1 MEKSVSLIKHN
12 RRYALVIGGFG
23 EIGERLCI
31 ELEKK
36 KIIPIVCYNSYN
48 KINSQ
53 YKKFKVDLTNTN
65 EIDFFLKNLK
75 KNYENIEYIF
85 HLAAGGLD
93 LKKVTR
99 FHKKKLLN
107 DFNIAVTEPLRIF
120 SFVILNYFIKVKR
133 GNIYAILSKAMGTH
147 NMEPMQLMGSYLISK
162 NALKMTL
169 DIIKTEFKWL
179 NVNYLHLG
187 FVKTKFIDVFDE
199 RFLHIVS
206 KKEKILKPQEAAKLI
221 IKSINYDN

>member
-1 MEKSVSLIKHN
+1 MVKSVSSTNHN
-12 RRYALVIGGFG
+12 LKYALVIGGFG
-23 EIGERLCI
+23 EIGEHLCI

-36 KIIPIVCYNSYN
+36 KIIPVVCYNSYK
-48 KINSQ
+48 KINTK
-53 YKKFKVDLTNTN
+53 YKNFKVDLTNTN
-65 EIDFFLKNLK
+65 EIDSFLNNLR
-75 KNYENIEYIF
+75 KNYDNIEYIF
-85 HLAAGGLD
+85 HLAAGSLD
-93 LKKVTR
+93 LKKITR

-107 DFNIAVTEPLRIF
+107 DFNVAVTGPLRIF

-147 NMEPMQLMGSYLISK
+147 NKEPMQLMGSYLISK
-162 NALKMTL
+162 NALKMML

-179 NVNYLHLG
+179 KVNYLHLG

-221 IKSINYDN
+221 IRSINYDN